1 MTMMIVIL
9 ERTFAKKSDS
19 VTIMLTTNLLQKPGL
34 YMSQRKVNVWDCLLL
49 FGANL

>member
-34 YMSQRKVNVWDCLLL
+34 YMSQPKVNVWDCLLL